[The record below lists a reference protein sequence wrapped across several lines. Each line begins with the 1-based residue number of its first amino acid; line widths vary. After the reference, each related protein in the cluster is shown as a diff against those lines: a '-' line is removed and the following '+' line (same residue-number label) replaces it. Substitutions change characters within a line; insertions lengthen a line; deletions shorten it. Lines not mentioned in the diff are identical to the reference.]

1 MLPSSIK
8 KTIFCI
14 LASKP
19 LHLQYVDNLLSLM
32 KPLMMD
38 VEDLVEVGVKTVVD
52 NYKTRIPT
60 TQFKLL
66 PSTYISND
74 PVSYLL
80 R

>member
-1 MLPSSIK
+1 
-8 KTIFCI
+8 
-14 LASKP
+14 
-19 LHLQYVDNLLSLM
+19 
-32 KPLMMD
+32 MMD